1 MKLRIWGL
9 LATAAFAAPCIHSKR
24 EAAMKTLSIVAI
36 TAFAF
41 LGLANFASAQRL
53 QVSSTTFMNNQLLP
67 IRVIDDD
74 PGYTTP
80 GGPIGNLCAP
90 KPSDR
95 GGKQSPALSW
105 TNVPPGTNSFVVTAF
120 DDTAQVFHWGM
131 YDIPKDTTSLPEN
144 ASAAETIGLQVK
156 NYSGALGYIGP
167 CPPPNDPRGDP
178 HKYTFRVFALRQQ
191 KLDLPLNSDS
201 AALSDALN
209 AAIPLDT
216 RSISGLW
223 SSTP

>member
-1 MKLRIWGL
+1 MRLKSLRRQNYR
-9 LATAAFAAPCIHSKR
+9 KR
-24 EAAMKTLSIVAI
+24 DVAMKTLSIVAI

-53 QVSSTTFMNNQLLP
+53 QVSSTTFTNNELLP
-67 IRVIDDD
+67 IRVIDNITVEIS
-74 PGYTTP
+74 PGAF
-80 GGPIGNLCAP
+80 GNECAP
-90 KPSDR
+90 APKFEE

-120 DDTAQVFHWGM
+120 DATAQVFHWGM
-131 YDIPKDTTSLPEN
+131 YDIPLNTRMLPEN
-144 ASAAETIGLQVK
+144 AGVPESPYGQQVK

-167 CPPPNDPRGDP
+167 CPPPNDTRGDP

-191 KLDLPLNSDS
+191 KLGLPLNSDA

-209 AAIPLDT
+209 AAMPLDT
-216 RSISGLW
+216 KSISGFW
-223 SSTP
+223 SATQPQPPLPK